1 MKGLFYLHIQHFSLQ
16 VSQKV
21 IIQKDILVKLI
32 KSYSIELYAVA
43 FSIGELSKNKFLSVF
58 KLY

>member
-43 FSIGELSKNKFLSVF
+43 FSIGELSKK
-58 KLY
+58 